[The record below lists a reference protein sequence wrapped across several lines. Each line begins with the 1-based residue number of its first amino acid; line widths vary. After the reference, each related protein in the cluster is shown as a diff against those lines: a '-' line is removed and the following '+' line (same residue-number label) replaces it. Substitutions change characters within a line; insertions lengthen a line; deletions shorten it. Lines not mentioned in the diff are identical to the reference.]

1 MSKSPLERPNHGE
14 SNDTVFVLF
23 LRNRNRG
30 CVSKANSRG
39 KIPVAIPRFLLR
51 ERIKNTPSFDSPWF
65 DLSYGA
71 FFIVYSSLVT
81 FLWLIHRDLRNRWP
95 EEKALII
102 SGHWW
107 YRIHPTATLSWS
119 VRTIRAFWIDHE
131 YAKRLCISG
140 WSVSVV
146 IRQNLTSFSRPKEW
160 VVWCKQ

>member
-71 FFIVYSSLVT
+71 FAIVYSSLVT
-81 FLWLIHRDLRNRWP
+81 LLWLIHRDSRNLRGP
-95 EEKALII
+95 ATFDYHKALCPLSSKKYFVLNSNMQMFI
-102 SGHWW
+102 
-107 YRIHPTATLSWS
+107 RIEDKM
-119 VRTIRAFWIDHE
+119 V
-131 YAKRLCISG
+131 
-140 WSVSVV
+140 
-146 IRQNLTSFSRPKEW
+146 
-160 VVWCKQ
+160 